1 MYRYNSE
8 RLLRLWLNKG
18 SPRHG
23 INGARGHFI
32 FRVFHHQPLRAILIY
47 LYEPETRILSAVGT
61 KNERCHLFCH
71 SCGVLLSSNVPDF
84 KRQFVTGVYWRY
96 LVKFDFANK
105 EDQPRAGTRL
115 RRVLVKVKKIE
126 NR

>member
-1 MYRYNSE
+1 M
-8 RLLRLWLNKG
+8 G
-18 SPRHG
+18 STG
-23 INGARGHFI
+23 RGVTSSSGFSTTNHCE
-32 FRVFHHQPLRAILIY
+32 LYLTLYY

-61 KNERCHLFCH
+61 KNERCQLFCH
-71 SCGVLLSSNVPDF
+71 SCGVLLSSNVPDH

-115 RRVLVKVKKIE
+115 RVLVKVKKIE

>member
-1 MYRYNSE
+1 MVKQRITPPWDQ
-8 RLLRLWLNKG
+8 RGAG
-18 SPRHG
+18 SLHLPG
-23 INGARGHFI
+23 FPPPTTASYTY
-32 FRVFHHQPLRAILIY
+32 ILIY